1 MQTSTPSTA
10 IRRFETFRHEHDTST
25 HLYLIRHGQTEAN
38 VRHQLAGHLD
48 VPLDDLGVQQAK
60 QVGLR
65 MKEVRLDAIIS
76 SPLQRARITAS
87 EVAAHQRM
95 DLVLEERLREIHF
108 GHAEG
113 LTLAEAADRFP
124 ELLRL
129 RDNPFD
135 DQFGWPGGD
144 VRADFNLRIFS
155 TISEIAYTWRERHVA
170 IVCHG
175 GVIGSFIAQLD
186 GGSPND
192 YESYPIANCSVT
204 HLEVTSSGT
213 MAHLLNDIAH
223 LDVVRTEP
231 FNYATMVANTSDGQ
245 G

>member
-1 MQTSTPSTA
+1 MPSSTSSPA
-10 IRRFETFRHEHDTST
+10 IRQFETFRHEQDTFT

-38 VRHQLAGHLD
+38 LRHQLAGHLD
-48 VPLDDLGVQQAK
+48 IPLDELGVQQAR

-65 MKEVRLDAIIS
+65 MRDVRLDAIIS
-76 SPLQRARITAS
+76 SPLQRAKVTAS
-87 EVAAHQRM
+87 QVALHQRL
-95 DLVLEERLREIHF
+95 DLVFEERLREIHF
-108 GHAEG
+108 GQAEG
-113 LTLAEAADRFP
+113 LTLAEAAEKFP

-129 RDNPFD
+129 RDDPFD
-135 DQFGWPGGD
+135 NQFGWPGGD
-144 VRADFNLRIFS
+144 VRADFHSRVFS
-155 TISEIAYTWRERHVA
+155 TISEIAYTWQERHVA

-192 YESYPIANCSVT
+192 YEAYPVANCSIT

-213 MAHLLNDIAH
+213 KAHLVNDIAH

-231 FNYATMVANTSDGQ
+231 FSYTTLDPAAVDGQ
-245 G
+245 E